1 MERLSAPRL
10 RPREQDRD
18 GLNML
23 GVLVDECIER
33 LEIVRRLVLLPRGA
47 PDHPLRRDLIL
58 GFHGDQEC
66 LGGPWV
72 VDEQILELL
81 VYPTQPLDEPAH
93 VVVPV
98 LVGPDL
104 LDDLPDSL
112 AVGFRRLGGHPGDVT
127 EILKER
133 AVKTIEDDEVRL
145 VWMPLS
151 LASPPPEHLLKQD
164 PRLHRAQE
172 HQELEVWD
180 VDPRGQQVDRYDDG
194 RVGSVAEL
202 PDPLKRTIDL
212 ARDLGHKRIALSEEV
227 ARRVNELVRMRG
239 TRKVVVREDQRL
251 REPAELFLVSLGVL
265 LEFFEDL
272 AIRVRS
278 CDVVLDL

>member
-47 PDHPLRRDLIL
+47 PDHPLRRDLI
-58 GFHGDQEC
+58 
-66 LGGPWV
+66 
-72 VDEQILELL
+72 
-81 VYPTQPLDEPAH
+81 
-93 VVVPV
+93 

-239 TRKVVVREDQRL
+239 MRKVVVREDQRL
-251 REPAELFLVSLGVL
+251 LEPAELFLVSLGVL

-278 CDVVLDL
+278 